1 MPHKGVLR
9 RQIDLPAIATVAGCD
24 PETMHEPF
32 PSLRSISTR
41 EPPPANAMIALEH
54 SVSTTYYR

>member
-24 PETMHEPF
+24 PEIMHEPF

-41 EPPPANAMIALEH
+41 EPPPA
-54 SVSTTYYR
+54 